1 MIQFVILDLD
11 GPILEGKFRH
21 YACYSQILMEQGYTP
36 ISLES
41 YWQMKREQVNRRGQ
55 LAASG
60 AESIY
65 EQFLQAWLELIE
77 QPQFLALDRPQP
89 GIIDKLQQWRN
100 SGLQLIL
107 VTLRRYPERLHAQLV
122 ELGLDTLLD
131 YVLPCDHQ
139 LGANGKVAQVKKAVP
154 QLSPENSIWIGD
166 TEVDVE
172 AARLLG
178 CPIWGVTCGI
188 RTELYLASLSPD
200 FLSSDL
206 VSINL
211 RCIDGN

>member
-11 GPILEGKFRH
+11 GPILDGKFRH

-65 EQFLQAWLELIE
+65 EQFLLAWLELIE
-77 QPQFLALDRPQP
+77 QPQFLKLDRPQP

-100 SGLQLIL
+100 SGIQLIL
-107 VTLRRYPERLHAQLV
+107 VTLRRYPKRLQAQLV
-122 ELGLDTLLD
+122 DLGLDTLLD

-139 LGANGKVAQVKKAVP
+139 LGGNGKVAQVKKVVP
-154 QLSPENSIWIGD
+154 LVSPENSIWIGD

-172 AARLLG
+172 AARLFR
-178 CPIWGVTCGI
+178 CPIWAVTCGL

-206 VSINL
+206 VSIDL
-211 RCIDGN
+211 RCLDGN